1 MLFFFNSSILTNFK
15 KKKITNFS
23 KFKFKKSINQS
34 QHGVNRIHLY
44 GRCSPS
50 CFVLALVYI
59 DRLIQRDGFVL
70 VSLNIHRII
79 ITSLMIAAKFFD
91 DFYFNN
97 AFYARVGGIGTVEV
111 RNI

>member
-1 MLFFFNSSILTNFK
+1 M
-15 KKKITNFS
+15 
-23 KFKFKKSINQS
+23 
-34 QHGVNRIHLY
+34 Y

-59 DRLIQRDGFVL
+59 DRLIQRDNFVL
-70 VSLNIHRII
+70 VSLNVHRVV

-111 RNI
+111 MTDDNVWVFKCVCVCGFMKDI